1 MKTKI
6 IWKICG
12 KGDKTCTRPVWV
24 KEHSRKEHYYLRK
37 TCEKCDNTFI
47 KPAWVKKHSGNEH
60 TYEDDKQEAT
70 PEDEL

>member
-37 TCEKCDNTFI
+37 TCENCDNTFT
-47 KPAWVKKHSGNEH
+47 KEMNTN

-70 PEDEL
+70 PEDVKK